1 MFVNVFSEVRSLL
14 YSYVA
19 FEPMLKNLV
28 ENVLFLGDRIGSVDR
43 ASVSKAA
50 RRCRRKEEGSNPAD
64 DLFIFRLY
72 SVSSPT

>member
-1 MFVNVFSEVRSLL
+1 MSLARL
-14 YSYVA
+14 DRFYIPMLP
-19 FEPMLKNLV
+19 FEPMLIDLV
-28 ENVLFLGDRIGSVDR
+28 ESVSFLGDRIGSVDM